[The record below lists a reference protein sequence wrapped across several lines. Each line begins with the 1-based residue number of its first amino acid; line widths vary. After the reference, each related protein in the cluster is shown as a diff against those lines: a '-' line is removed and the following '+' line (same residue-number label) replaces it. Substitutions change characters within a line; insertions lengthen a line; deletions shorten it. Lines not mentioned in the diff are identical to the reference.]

1 MSFIPVIQRW
11 ISVATTPVL
20 SVGQETFLIIIS
32 VENSYF
38 YFKYLCCCF
47 GVDITKNVCDIYT
60 YIYIYIWI
68 FVDQSS
74 KEQHLFKNF
83 NITNI
88 LIVTFGQ
95 FNLSLVNESIYNFK
109 P

>member
-1 MSFIPVIQRW
+1 MSFIPVIQSW

-20 SVGQETFLIIIS
+20 RVGQETFLIIIS

-47 GVDITKNVCDIYT
+47 GVDITKNVCDIY
-60 YIYIYIWI
+60 IWI

-74 KEQHLFKNF
+74 KEQHLFKMF

-95 FNLSLVNESIYNFK
+95 LNLSLVNESIYNFK